1 MAKGI
6 PLAESIEAGDILIIY
21 DTEAYT
27 MSMYS
32 KFNSNISNPVYG
44 FSVKSQKIFC
54 FKERETLAD
63 TLVFWGSGQPRLV

>member
-1 MAKGI
+1 MAKGM
-6 PLAESIEAGDILIIY
+6 PLAESIEAGDILVIY
-21 DTEAYT
+21 DTGAYT

-54 FKERETLAD
+54 FKERETLTD
-63 TLVFWGSGQPRLV
+63 TLVFWGSEHPLLI

>member
-1 MAKGI
+1 MAKGM

-21 DTEAYT
+21 DTGAYT

-54 FKERETLAD
+54 LKERETIAES
-63 TLVFWGSGQPRLV
+63 LVFWGSEQPRLI

>member
-6 PLAESIEAGDILIIY
+6 PLAETIETGDILIIY
-21 DTEAYT
+21 DTGAYT

-54 FKERETLAD
+54 FKERETLID
-63 TLVFWGSGQPRLV
+63 TLVFWGSEHPRLI